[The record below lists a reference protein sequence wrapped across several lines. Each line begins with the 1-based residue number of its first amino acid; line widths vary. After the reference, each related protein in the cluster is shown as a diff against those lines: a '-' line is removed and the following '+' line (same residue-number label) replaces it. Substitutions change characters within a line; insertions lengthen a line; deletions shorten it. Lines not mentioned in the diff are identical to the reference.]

1 MTMKHFN
8 QAKNTTSLQPWFS
21 ASSFILQ
28 ISLMCSAALLGIVI
42 PSNAEAQLYK
52 WVGADGK
59 VTYSDTPPPANAK
72 QLSTKASNSGGASS
86 TPLPFE
92 LAAAV
97 AKNPVT
103 LYTFADCA
111 PCNEGRALLKKRG
124 VPFAEKT
131 IKTNEDSAKLK
142 QISGQEQ
149 LALLVISNSKFTG
162 FDSQQWEQA
171 LSQAGY
177 PETSRLPKDYAYPAP
192 EPAAPQVEAKP
203 EEAKKEVAPSKPVP
217 KPPAP
222 KKANDAGIRF

>member
-1 MTMKHFN
+1 MMMKYSN
-8 QAKNTTSLQPWFS
+8 QVKDTTPLQPCSTAS
-21 ASSFILQ
+21 AMILQ
-28 ISLMCSAALLGIVI
+28 IGLLCGAALLGIAA
-42 PSNAEAQLYK
+42 PSNADAQLYK

-72 QLSTKASNSGGASS
+72 QLNTKASNSGRASS

-111 PCNEGRALLKKRG
+111 PCNDGRALLKKRG

-142 QISGQEQ
+142 QISGQVQ
-149 LALLVISNSKFTG
+149 LPLLIINSNKFTG

-203 EEAKKEVAPSKPVP
+203 EEAKKEVAPNKPAP

>member
-1 MTMKHFN
+1 MRKPRYLN
-8 QAKNTTSLQPWFS
+8 LICCAG
-21 ASSFILQ
+21 
-28 ISLMCSAALLGIVI
+28 LLIGLAVLF
-42 PSNAEAQLYK
+42 PGNVQAQLYK

-72 QLSTKASNSGGASS
+72 QLSTKANIAGGTNS

-131 IKTNEDSAKLK
+131 IKTKEDSEKLK
-142 QISGQEQ
+142 QVSGQEQ
-149 LALLVISNSKFTG
+149 LPMLIISSSKFTG
-162 FDSQQWEQA
+162 FNDQQWQEA
-171 LSQAGY
+171 LNQAGY
-177 PETSRLPKDYAYPAP
+177 PETSRLPKDYSYPPA
-192 EPAAPQVEAKP
+192 EPAAPVTEPKP
-203 EEAKKEVAPSKPVP
+203 DDAKKEAVP
-217 KPPAP
+217 AKPAP
-222 KKANDAGIRF
+222 KPQPPKKTNETGIRF